1 MSVEKLE
8 MAGRQGKRRRIKGG
22 SGNDFV
28 TLKMTLHFATN
39 FPDFST

>member
-1 MSVEKLE
+1 MSVQKPE

-28 TLKMTLHFATN
+28 TLTLHFATN